1 VTYEGLLCLLVV
13 FVELHL
19 CINACLFPK
28 HGDGTSDLHVGKTV
42 VVDYDDLLCFA
53 EVCHLSFGV
62 QASSIIPCTALL
74 ERSPGN
80 QVVLN
85 LFP

>member
-1 VTYEGLLCLLVV
+1 MAYEGLLCLLVV

-19 CINACLFPK
+19 CIDPCLFPE
-28 HGDGTSDLHVGKTV
+28 HGDRATNLHVGKTV
-42 VVDYDDLLCFA
+42 VVDYDDLLCLA

-62 QASSIIPCTALL
+62 QASRIIPCTTLL
-74 ERSPGN
+74 ERSAGD